1 MATFSVN
8 QVRHLY
14 VVNAAADLTAGKD
27 LADNLYLTL
36 KDADGKDVR
45 SDLITNV
52 EYTRATA
59 AEDLQRK
66 TKVVKI
72 AFASGVSPVAG
83 EDYVLT
89 IKYSKFISQSDE
101 DTYTETGAARA
112 TSTTAGDLLLVL
124 AKSLAANTKE
134 QEMVEVKVLEGAT
147 EKAVSA
153 ATAANVTA
161 ILVKEIEQPWLL
173 GIRSSEPVCFNVYA
187 TPAKLTAA
195 GTEGEWAAITDAT
208 STNGATIGN
217 GKKIADLEYF
227 CMGERASEYRL
238 KGWPYVWHTKY
249 MVDPAKQYD
258 VIDIHYAY
266 IGSNHAIQKSEKDLT
281 LVIPVG
287 AVGSEDHSITAAV
300 IAKINA
306 LNVITIYDPSN
317 LEEE

>member
-14 VVNAAADLTAGKD
+14 VVNTGSDLAAGKD
-27 LADNLYLTL
+27 KAGNLYLTL

-52 EYTRATA
+52 EYSKVTAATA
-59 AEDLQRK
+59 LQRK

-72 AFASGVSPVAG
+72 AFATGVAPVAG

-101 DTYTETGAARA
+101 DTYTETGSARA
-112 TSTTAGDLLLVL
+112 TSTTAGDLLLAL

-134 QEMVEVKVLEGAT
+134 QEMVEVKVLEGST

-153 ATAANVTA
+153 ATAASVTA
-161 ILVKEIEQPWLL
+161 ILVKEIEQPWVL

-195 GTEGEWAAITDAT
+195 GNEGEWAAITDVTA
-208 STNGATIGN
+208 TNGVTIGN

-238 KGWPYVWHTKY
+238 KGWPYVWFTKY
-249 MVDPAKQYD
+249 MVNPALQYD

-266 IGSNHAIQKSEKDLT
+266 VGSNHAIQKSEKDIT
-281 LVIPVG
+281 LVMPAGAAGTDHTVANAVITAIN
-287 AVGSEDHSITAAV
+287 AVGVVTLAA
-300 IAKINA
+300 I
-306 LNVITIYDPSN
+306 
-317 LEEE
+317 E